1 MKTIMIAILGIHNT
15 MIIAIGLLLL
25 ITKNKLRFH
34 YAFVLLGDLIAKL
47 VVET

>member
-1 MKTIMIAILGIHNT
+1 MKTIMIATLGIHNT
-15 MIIAIGLLLL
+15 MIITIGLLLL
-25 ITKNKLRFH
+25 ITKSKLRFH